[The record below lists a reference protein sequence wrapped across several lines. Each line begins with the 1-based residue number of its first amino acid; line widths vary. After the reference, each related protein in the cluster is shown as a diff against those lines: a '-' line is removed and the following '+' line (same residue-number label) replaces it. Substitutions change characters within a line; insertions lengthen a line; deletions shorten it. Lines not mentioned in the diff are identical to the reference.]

1 MDSGAAGT
9 GWSVLS
15 WTQVI
20 PGRDSITIATRT
32 GETSTP
38 EGTWSAWSA
47 ELADEFGSDIA
58 SPAGRYLEY
67 RTTLTRGTLGTQTP
81 EFDDITLFYG
91 VPTTQA
97 INDIFILSSS
107 DIWAVAGSGQILHY
121 NGTSWLLNQDVG
133 AENLYGIAM
142 VSATDGWAVGAS
154 GKIYHYNGA
163 TWSEFTDTGTTSWN
177 SIAMVSVTSG
187 WIVGSGG
194 AILSY
199 NGTSWSSSTSPT
211 ASALNDIEI
220 VAASDLWAVGDT
232 GVIIRYNGTSWSLI
246 TTAGINLESVS
257 KISAS
262 DVWAS
267 GASGNIW
274 RWNGTS
280 WSLFQDTG
288 TQTWYAVD
296 MPSSVDGWVVGNGGA
311 IYHFNGASWVS
322 ATSPTGSQLNTVAM
336 SSSLL
341 GWAGGNTGTIIK
353 FTRSALYQT
362 SGTLT
367 SSAFNMS
374 DASPVQVIE
383 WDETLPSCSPACT
396 IKFQVRTAP
405 DASGTPGV
413 WTSWY
418 GATGAGTYFTNHYG
432 TLISTDLNGNRWVQY
447 REILPVT
454 ERARQRCRKLES
466 ITNNF
471 VELTNDGRQ
480 GFTLVELLLYVG
492 LSSLLLLTMT
502 LFPPCSNLG

>member
-20 PGRDSITIATRT
+20 PGSDSITIATRT
-32 GETSTP
+32 GETATP
-38 EGTWSAWSA
+38 DGTWSAWSA

-383 WDETLPSCSPACT
+383 WDETLPSCSPAHDQ
-396 IKFQVRTAP
+396 I
-405 DASGTPGV
+405 SGSYRSGRLGHARCMDIVV
-413 WTSWY
+413 WRHGSGHLFHQSLWH
-418 GATGAGTYFTNHYG
+418 AH
-432 TLISTDLNGNRWVQY
+432 QY
-447 REILPVT
+447 RLERQPMGAISVILPVT

-502 LFPPCSNLG
+502 LFSTLLESR